1 MKLRELTGQYL
12 ELSSMATD
20 SDSDLTPELIAD
32 TLESIEGE
40 FNEKAVAVT
49 HIISNMDSDIDIIDA
64 EIQRLQSRKKVLQN
78 GNDRIREYLKSN
90 MIASDITKITCP
102 LFSITLAKGR
112 DVVSIDDESAIADEF
127 MTVKTSITPDKREIL
142 KALKD
147 NPDSVTGASLTTTEP
162 SLRIK

>member
-12 ELSSMATD
+12 ELSNMATD
-20 SDSDLTPELIAD
+20 SESDLTPELIAD

-40 FNEKAVAVT
+40 FNDKAVAVT
-49 HIISNMDSDIDIIDA
+49 HVISNMDSDIEIIDT
-64 EIQRLQSRKKVLQN
+64 EIQRLQIRKKVLQN
-78 GNDRIREYLKSN
+78 SNDRIREYLKSN

-112 DVVSIDDESAIADEF
+112 DAVSIDDEASIADEF
-127 MTVKTSITPDKREIL
+127 MSVKTSITPDKREIL
-142 KALKD
+142 KALKLD
-147 NPDSVTGASLTTTEP
+147 HGSVTGASLTKTEP